1 MSVQTI
7 VFIPPLKV
15 YNQINKIVI
24 ETVIQKGI
32 PYASNRIICNTL
44 ATKNNLNA
52 APIVLE
58 SKKKEAPV
66 L

>member
-1 MSVQTI
+1 M

-15 YNQINKIVI
+15 YNQINKIVM
-24 ETVIQKGI
+24 ETVAQNGT
-32 PYASNRIICNTL
+32 PYASNKIICNTF
-44 ATKNNLNA
+44 ATKNNRNA

-58 SKKKEAPV
+58 SKKKLAPV